1 MRTVTIQWV
10 VPIQGILVHIY
21 PKFGVMKFDP
31 GVGSKKRTNIFNS
44 AGSAARAV
52 HHMIASCVFL
62 ELNNGRDYY
71 EAVRCLGYASLGNS
85 PIIADR
91 PGRTF
96 LEKQKIIVERIVQ

>member
-44 AGSAARAV
+44 VECRGSIAGGFGEAHYFAFS
-52 HHMIASCVFL
+52 HQELSCISTDEF
-62 ELNNGRDYY
+62 
-71 EAVRCLGYASLGNS
+71 
-85 PIIADR
+85 
-91 PGRTF
+91 
-96 LEKQKIIVERIVQ
+96 RISSKKVKN